1 MAKQRNI
8 TPTLSWKFNEDDWK
22 VHITD
27 RTLLDKVR
35 KEFKFNSMGTNYYG
49 NGGLTEETAWDIIVP
64 DNLINNVKKYI
75 KENS

>member
-8 TPTLSWKFNEDDWK
+8 WKFNEDDWK

-27 RTLLDKVR
+27 RTLLDKIR
-35 KEFKFNSMGTNYYG
+35 REFEFRDVGTIYYG
-49 NGGLTEETAWDIIVP
+49 NGGMIEETAWDIIVP
-64 DNLINNVKKYI
+64 DNMINKVKKYI